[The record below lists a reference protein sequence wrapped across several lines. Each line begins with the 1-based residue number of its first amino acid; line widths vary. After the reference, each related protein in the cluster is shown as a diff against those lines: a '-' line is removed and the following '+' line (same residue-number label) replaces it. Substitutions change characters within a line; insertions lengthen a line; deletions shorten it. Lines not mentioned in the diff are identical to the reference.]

1 MDASPPLETM
11 CLGIRI
17 ACRGEVKKGIKWYKE
32 EKVVAPNGQP
42 CPLSV
47 SMGTPFV
54 VMKTEPVVPLES
66 SLDAVTQHATWL
78 NVDLET
84 GFAPQEWQ
92 SNVGP
97 VVVARTDGTN
107 MSEADLDRAINLV
120 SKLMDKFGSGDPFD
134 VDAFIASSCL

>member
-17 ACRGEVKKGIKWYKE
+17 ACRGEVKKGAKWYKE

-66 SLDAVTQHATWL
+66 SLDAVNQHATWL
-78 NVDLET
+78 NMFTVPAQLHQKYPTDTIEHRSPPRRSHFSTGALDGAADPNRTESET
-84 GFAPQEWQ
+84 P
-92 SNVGP
+92 
-97 VVVARTDGTN
+97 R
-107 MSEADLDRAINLV
+107 
-120 SKLMDKFGSGDPFD
+120 
-134 VDAFIASSCL
+134 